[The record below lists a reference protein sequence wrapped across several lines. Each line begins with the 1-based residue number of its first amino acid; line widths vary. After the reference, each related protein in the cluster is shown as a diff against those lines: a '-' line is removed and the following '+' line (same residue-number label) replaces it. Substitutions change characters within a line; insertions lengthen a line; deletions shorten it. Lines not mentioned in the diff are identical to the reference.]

1 MTPINLREKFA
12 LFDDYWSP
20 KIVGESNGSY
30 VLLAKLRGEFL
41 WHRHEHEDEL
51 FFVVKGTLVIRMRD
65 CEVRLA
71 EGEFFVVP
79 KGVEHLPVA
88 EEEVWV
94 MLLEPITTKHT
105 GDLNDERTV
114 PTYQRL

>member
-1 MTPINLREKFA
+1 MIPINLREKFA

-30 VLLAKLRGEFL
+30 VLLAKLKGEFV

-51 FFVVKGTLVIRMRD
+51 FFVVKGSLVIRMRD
-65 CEVRLA
+65 GDVQLSA
-71 EGEFFVVP
+71 GELFVVP
-79 KGVEHLPVA
+79 RGVEHMPVA
-88 EEEVWV
+88 EEEAWV

-105 GDLNDERTV
+105 GELIDERTV
-114 PTYQRL
+114 PTYQWL